1 MLTFSSDSFFF
12 LLETYRSSLNNK
24 SHHWF
29 FGVISLSNP
38 VFTADNSIFSCLKS
52 LKELLDFNTLNCIV
66 KYRLRL
72 FFFRFSFAFS
82 FSLSYSSILPLRF
95 QILELLCDFF
105 KKHFSQSFS
114 PAGKFTYSH
123 SYFFIKGLVF
133 NIHSEMF

>member
-1 MLTFSSDSFFF
+1 MIHFFF
-12 LLETYRSSLNNK
+12 CWKLIEAVSTIKATIDFLMS
-24 SHHWF
+24 F
-29 FGVISLSNP
+29 LSAIQY
-38 VFTADNSIFSCLKS
+38 FTADNSIFSCLKS

-114 PAGKFTYSH
+114 PAGKLTYSH
-123 SYFFIKGLVF
+123 SYFFIKDLIF